1 MLTFEYEAKENATGK
16 KVQSQITADS
26 EQSAAKAIRQQG
38 LVPLEIRPVDSD
50 SLFSLDHYLKRI
62 STKDKVL
69 FSRQLATLIN
79 AGLPLVQSLR
89 NVASQTTNKQFRI
102 IINNVIT
109 DVEAG
114 KPLSKAL
121 SNYPRVFDTVFVNLV
136 AAGETSGTLDK
147 SLERIA
153 DQQEKQAEIISKVRG
168 AMAYPAIIILVM
180 IAVVGFMV
188 VRVLPE
194 VKNIYQGLGNT
205 ELPLVTKI
213 LLFVSDVTVK
223 YWWIELI
230 VLAIVLFS
238 GTRWARSVSG
248 KRFFDKVK
256 LKVPLFG
263 PLFYKL
269 YMARFARVGGTLIG
283 SGVPLL
289 QVLDVTAKSI
299 NNVYIAESLNKAAEK
314 VRGGKALSDAL
325 KNDPYFLDLVPNM
338 LHIGEQSGQIEQMMS
353 KIADYYEKEVD
364 NQIKTLSS
372 IIEPILMVL
381 LGVVAL
387 IVVAAVLLP
396 IYSLAGKDNLIK

>member
-1 MLTFEYEAKENATGK
+1 MLTFSYEAKEAATGK

-26 EQSAAKAIRQQG
+26 EQSAAKALRQQG

-114 KPLSKAL
+114 KSLSKAL
-121 SNYPRVFDTVFVNLV
+121 SNYPRVFDVVFVNLV

-180 IAVVGFMV
+180 LAVVGFMI

-194 VKNIYQGLGNT
+194 VKNIYQGLGNA
-205 ELPLVTKI
+205 ELPLVTRM

-223 YWWIELI
+223 YWWIELVI
-230 VLAIVLFS
+230 LAIVLFS
-238 GTRWARSVSG
+238 
-248 KRFFDKVK
+248 
-256 LKVPLFG
+256 
-263 PLFYKL
+263 
-269 YMARFARVGGTLIG
+269 
-283 SGVPLL
+283 
-289 QVLDVTAKSI
+289 
-299 NNVYIAESLNKAAEK
+299 
-314 VRGGKALSDAL
+314 
-325 KNDPYFLDLVPNM
+325 
-338 LHIGEQSGQIEQMMS
+338 QS
-353 KIADYYEKEVD
+353 
-364 NQIKTLSS
+364 
-372 IIEPILMVL
+372 
-381 LGVVAL
+381 
-387 IVVAAVLLP
+387 
-396 IYSLAGKDNLIK
+396 